1 MNRRKLAFSSIGPR
15 CRAAASSRRADDFRS
30 LASSANSSL
39 ESSRSLARESTSRF
53 SPLWSCVR
61 TIIFWAFWEGQAHTK
76 RPSLPEV
83 PPAPI
88 ADPVDIESSK
98 EDLAQ
103 GSADRETANRS
114 VSKSKKKR
122 SAPSSSTSI
131 EAHTEP
137 PKKKKKKKKEKR
149 KKKPVEERS
158 EPSQGVDGRELVVHG
173 DSSRKAAAQIGV
185 ELDDSPTVPL
195 GDYTNERSNEPTGR
209 DLGEL
214 SVRERGDVSGVER
227 TEDGFEPTNATTVP
241 NPAPAVVNLAV
252 GEEAPTPTL
261 GASNEDPTLP
271 RGEGRTG
278 SDSDDLFKLSDSSAE
293 EGGGDK
299 SNEQVPESNLLGT
312 EEDLG
317 ESSAKEQGNIDGVE
331 NPSDSTTDRTED
343 VSPLGAQVVGEGLDH
358 VKD

>member
-1 MNRRKLAFSSIGPR
+1 MFAEQEKEFEEEVGRLTVGGIPEELLCLSPLHLPSPFLNENVLAEIDPYGSNTNLIDAGTTTILLTP
-15 CRAAASSRRADDFRS
+15 
-30 LASSANSSL
+30 
-39 ESSRSLARESTSRF
+39 STS
-53 SPLWSCVR
+53 
-61 TIIFWAFWEGQAHTK
+61 Q
-76 RPSLPEV
+76 
-83 PPAPI
+83 
-88 ADPVDIESSK
+88 
-98 EDLAQ
+98 
-103 GSADRETANRS
+103 
-114 VSKSKKKR
+114 
-122 SAPSSSTSI
+122 
-131 EAHTEP
+131 
-137 PKKKKKKKKEKR
+137 
-149 KKKPVEERS
+149 
-158 EPSQGVDGRELVVHG
+158 
-173 DSSRKAAAQIGV
+173 
-185 ELDDSPTVPL
+185 

-209 DLGEL
+209 DLVEL

>member
-1 MNRRKLAFSSIGPR
+1 MSSGEKLSGAKKTPFV
-15 CRAAASSRRADDFRS
+15 AS
-30 LASSANSSL
+30 
-39 ESSRSLARESTSRF
+39 EGTTST
-53 SPLWSCVR
+53 
-61 TIIFWAFWEGQAHTK
+61 G
-76 RPSLPEV
+76 PSLPEV

-137 PKKKKKKKKEKR
+137 PKKKKKKEKR

-158 EPSQGVDGRELVVHG
+158 EPSEGVDGRELVVHG
-173 DSSRKAAAQIGV
+173 DSSRKAAAQTGV

-195 GDYTNERSNEPTGR
+195 
-209 DLGEL
+209 
-214 SVRERGDVSGVER
+214 VRKRKESEGQDAPASAEKSTLAAPPMIGSSGDVSGVER
-227 TEDGFEPTNATTVP
+227 TEDAFEPTNATTVP

-278 SDSDDLFKLSDSSAE
+278 SDSDDLFELSDSSAE

>member
-1 MNRRKLAFSSIGPR
+1 MKELPDL
-15 CRAAASSRRADDFRS
+15 RALIKKRLSGAKKTPFVAS
-30 LASSANSSL
+30 
-39 ESSRSLARESTSRF
+39 EGTTST
-53 SPLWSCVR
+53 
-61 TIIFWAFWEGQAHTK
+61 G
-76 RPSLPEV
+76 PSLPEV

-195 GDYTNERSNEPTGR
+195 
-209 DLGEL
+209 
-214 SVRERGDVSGVER
+214 VRKRKESEGQD
-227 TEDGFEPTNATTVP
+227 
-241 NPAPAVVNLAV
+241 APASAEKSTLAAPPMIGSSGLV
-252 GEEAPTPTL
+252 PEERQIKFPDLVEFEYDRDTPLAYAPTECAKL
-261 GASNEDPTLP
+261 ICQMRGGP
-271 RGEGRTG
+271 RDMP
-278 SDSDDLFKLSDSSAE
+278 SVDDLFF
-293 EGGGDK
+293 
-299 SNEQVPESNLLGT
+299 
-312 EEDLG
+312 
-317 ESSAKEQGNIDGVE
+317 
-331 NPSDSTTDRTED
+331 
-343 VSPLGAQVVGEGLDH
+343 
-358 VKD
+358 KDAYVDAA